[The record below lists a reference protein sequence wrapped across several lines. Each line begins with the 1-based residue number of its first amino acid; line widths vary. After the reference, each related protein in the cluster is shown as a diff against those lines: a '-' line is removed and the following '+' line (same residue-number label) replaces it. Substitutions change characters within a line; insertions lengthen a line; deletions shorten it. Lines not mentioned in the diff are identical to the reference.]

1 MFLIRAMLHVGEE
14 EKFCERGS
22 EKRAVRR
29 ETNLLSM
36 H

>member
-1 MFLIRAMLHVGEE
+1 MDLIRAMLQVGEE
-14 EKFCERGS
+14 EKFWESGS